1 MTNVLAQSLT
11 DACGVEPGFICE
23 WVFDTTDSEA
33 VAEIVGWLVERPLK
47 IVVVLLGAWVVNR
60 FVTRAVDRLVNRLVE
75 SRVKEEQEAESD
87 DLVARMGRR
96 ARGKLQRIHEHKS
109 IVLRQG

>member
-1 MTNVLAQSLT
+1 MTNVLAQSLN

-33 VAEIVGWLVERPLK
+33 TAEIVGWLVERPLK
-47 IVVVLLGAWVVNR
+47 IVVILLGAWIVNR

-75 SRVKEEQEAESD
+75 SRVKEEEKAGSD

-96 ARGKLQRIHEHKS
+96 A
-109 IVLRQG
+109 